1 MGPDRFPR
9 FGLAVAPHEWLR
21 SRDEEA
27 GGSPGSTTPRFRYF
41 PVPRIRAAV
50 DDRVATGT
58 ASPRGDPGCTVH
70 GPIVETYRFDDG
82 SVVEV
87 ID

>member
-21 SRDEEA
+21 TRDEEA
-27 GGSPGSTTPRFRYF
+27 AGSPGSTTPRFRYF
-41 PVPRIRAAV
+41 PVPRVGAAV
-50 DDRVATGT
+50 DDWAATGT
-58 ASPRGDPGCTVH
+58 ASLPGDPGCTVH
-70 GPIVETYRFDDG
+70 GPIVETYRFADG